1 MAEINVVNVELG
13 QTDWLAWLRF
23 RKKTILLV
31 EDSPNDVEQIRVA
44 AEHEGF
50 ELVTASTAEQALGI
64 LHENGRKFILAMV
77 DVGLPRMDGWTF
89 RRIAGERWPNLRVW
103 MISGTENALEHLPS
117 GIPITMLWK
126 SSEYHAAFRE
136 LKRIIS

>member
-1 MAEINVVNVELG
+1 MSELNVVKLDVG
-13 QTDWLAWLRF
+13 TTDWLAWLRF

-64 LHENGRKFILAMV
+64 LHENGRKFILALV
-77 DVGLPRMDGWTF
+77 DVGLPRMDGWAF
-89 RRIAGERWPNLRVW
+89 RRIASERWPELRVW
-103 MISGTENALEHLPS
+103 MISGSEHLLTSLPK
-117 GIPITMLWK
+117 GIPITLLLK
-126 SSEYHAAFRE
+126 NENYHHAFRE
-136 LKRIIS
+136 LKRTL